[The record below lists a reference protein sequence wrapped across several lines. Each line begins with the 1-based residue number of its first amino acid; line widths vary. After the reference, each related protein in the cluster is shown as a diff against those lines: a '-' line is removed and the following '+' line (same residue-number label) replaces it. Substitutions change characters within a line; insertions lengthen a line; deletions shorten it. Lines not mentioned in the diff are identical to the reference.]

1 MAFHRFKK
9 LEEKLNMLNRDMG
22 DIKKDKIELQQIAM
36 MSEMKN
42 ILYQIN
48 GSLDIAEKKD

>member
-48 GSLDIAEKKD
+48 GSLDITEKKD